1 MTSSISTQ
9 TAAVPMAVVWRDGQ
23 LWLLDQ
29 TRLPFDEHVFHC
41 DTLESVFE
49 AIRALK
55 VRGAPA
61 IGIAAAYGMLVDL
74 DPVSDLPALLTQR
87 ADYLMS
93 ARPTAVNLAWAVQR
107 MLAIMA
113 VAMHDGLCGD
123 ELFARLEKEAIA
135 IHEEDKAACRAIG
148 EAGAPL
154 VAEFPKVLTHCNAGS
169 LAVSELGTA
178 LAPIYVAAAQ
188 GVSVHVYVDET
199 RPLLQGARLT
209 AFELGRAGVNRTLIT
224 DSMAAH
230 VMAQGDVQMVLV
242 GTDRVAANGD
252 VANKIGTLGL
262 AILCQYYGIPFY
274 VACPVSTIDLA
285 TPTGKGI
292 EIEQRHADEV
302 RQFAG
307 IDLAE
312 ADTPVFNPAFDVTPA
327 ALVTGIITDHG
338 IARAPFGPA
347 LAAIVTASIT
357 PRAFESTTAQSV
369 EIRGGA

>member
-1 MTSSISTQ
+1 MTSSILTQ
-9 TAAVPMAVVWRDGQ
+9 TATVPMAVAWRDGK

-29 TRLPFDEHVFHC
+29 TRLPFVEHVFNC
-41 DTLESVFE
+41 DTLESVFG
-49 AIRALK
+49 AIQALK

-74 DPVSDLPALLTQR
+74 DPEGDLPVLLRQR
-87 ADYLMS
+87 ADYLIS

-107 MLAIMA
+107 MLSVMTAA
-113 VAMHDGLCGD
+113 VHDGLCGNV
-123 ELFARLEKEAIA
+123 LKIRLEKEAIA
-135 IHEEDKAACRAIG
+135 IHEEDRTACRAIG
-148 EAGAPL
+148 EAGASL
-154 VAEFPKVLTHCNAGS
+154 VAKFPKVLTHCNAGS

-178 LAPIYVAAAQ
+178 LAPIYVAAAR
-188 GVSVHVYVDET
+188 GVPVHVYVDET

-230 VMAQGDVQMVLV
+230 VMAQGEVQMVLV

-262 AILCQYYGIPFY
+262 AILCQYFGIPFY
-274 VACPVSTIDLA
+274 VACPVSTIDLE
-285 TPTGKGI
+285 TLTGAHI
-292 EIEQRHADEV
+292 HIEQRLGDEV
-302 RQFAG
+302 RQVAG

-327 ALVTGIITDHG
+327 ALVTGIITDGG
-338 IARAPFGPA
+338 IVTAPFGPA
-347 LAAIVTASIT
+347 LAAIVAASV
-357 PRAFESTTAQSV
+357 RDRVVSQSA
-369 EIRGGA
+369 ELNSGA